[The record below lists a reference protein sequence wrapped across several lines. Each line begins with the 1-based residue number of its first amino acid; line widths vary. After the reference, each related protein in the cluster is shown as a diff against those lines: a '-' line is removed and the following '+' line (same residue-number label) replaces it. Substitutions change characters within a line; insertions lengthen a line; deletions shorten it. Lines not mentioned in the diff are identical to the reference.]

1 MLHYWQREIE
11 NLKKL
16 VLSLGAIVE
25 EQIQRAM
32 LALER
37 RDTELATEVAARD
50 REVDALEIVIEEE
63 CLKILALYQPVAN
76 ELRFVIS
83 VLKMNIDLERIG
95 DLASNI
101 AKRARYLSRKE
112 KIDMIKDFDI
122 IAGKVQ
128 DMVKKSLDALV
139 NSDEKLAREVIAA
152 DDEVD
157 RLTKQILKLTI
168 TAIEKDP
175 LRTKDYFSVRS
186 ISKNLERMAD
196 SATNIAEDVVYLCSG
211 EIIRH
216 AEELSSEESPDMQ
229 GQ

>member
-37 RDTELATEVAARD
+37 RDVEMANEVILKD
-50 REVDALEIVIEEE
+50 REIDSLEIVIEEE
-63 CLKILALYQPVAN
+63 CLKILALYQPVAK
-76 ELRFVIS
+76 ELRFVVA
-83 VLKMNIDLERIG
+83 VLKMNNDLERMG

-101 AKRARYLSRKE
+101 AKRARYLSKKE
-112 KIDMIKDFDI
+112 KIDLILDFGPV
-122 IAGKVQ
+122 AEKTQ
-128 DMVKKSLDALV
+128 AMVKKSLDALV
-139 NSDEKLAREVIAA
+139 NTDVNLAREVCAS

-157 RLTKQILKLTI
+157 KLTKQMLKRTVN
-168 TAIEKDP
+168 AIEKNP
-175 LRTKDYFSVRS
+175 ERTKDYFSIRS
-186 ISKNLERMAD
+186 VSKNLERIAD

-216 AEELSSEESPDMQ
+216 QAEDFNPDETQ
-229 GQ
+229 

>member
-16 VLSLGAIVE
+16 ILSLGAIVE

-32 LALER
+32 LSLER
-37 RDTELATEVAARD
+37 RDTALADEVIIRD
-50 REVDALEIVIEEE
+50 REVDSLEILIEEE
-63 CLKILALYQPVAN
+63 CLKILALYQPVAK
-76 ELRFVIS
+76 ELRFVVA
-83 VLKMNIDLERIG
+83 VLKMNNDLERMG

-112 KIDMIKDFDI
+112 KIELLSDFI
-122 IAGKVQ
+122 EISGKVQ
-128 DMVKKSLDALV
+128 SMVKKSLDALV
-139 NSDEKLAREVIAA
+139 NTDVMLAKEVLAA

-157 RLTKQILKLTI
+157 RLTKQMLKRTVN
-168 TAIEKDP
+168 AIEKNPD
-175 LRTKDYFSVRS
+175 RTKEFFSIRS
-186 ISKNLERMAD
+186 ISKNLERIAD

-216 AEELSSEESPDMQ
+216 QSEDFNPEEQHER
-229 GQ
+229 